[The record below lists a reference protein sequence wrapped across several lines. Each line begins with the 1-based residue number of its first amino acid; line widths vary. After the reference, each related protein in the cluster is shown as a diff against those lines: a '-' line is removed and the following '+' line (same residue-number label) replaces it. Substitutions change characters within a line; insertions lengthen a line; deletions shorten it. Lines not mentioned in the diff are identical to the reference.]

1 MSQSILTIFTAS
13 IVLGLL
19 CAFSSLVAQES
30 RIKSAK
36 KNLAIEIVGEEAS
49 GIQSPVLELPSE
61 GGFIETSPHG
71 RLSNWKQ
78 PEETAPLT
86 RIRIRSTYEGAA
98 VRIKIGAVFDDSE
111 PSDAPGPK
119 YGEREQAIAS
129 YLAREGETVTVSELA
144 EYGVEPLKLKLV
156 VAEARVDDETLLP
169 TPQVVCNLKA
179 VEAVSFI
186 SESAR
191 PNSYRLTVR
200 NLSSKVITALD
211 VYLPDE
217 GGRSSTSAQGTPAR
231 PLMTPGAT
239 YEIPISISSGGR
251 RTPQGYVPDP
261 PPQKLV
267 IATVVFDDGTYEGE
281 TETAADITARQKGRQ
296 IQLARVLSIM
306 RNALDAPETIAVAL
320 EKLKTQISTLRIDVD
335 ASVVDELLTRFPK
348 YPQERGRKWLTVV
361 VMNGLKQGREEA
373 LFRIKDIEEMRAR
386 RPENFDF
393 KQALRAAQ
401 EQLEQRS
408 AN

>member
-1 MSQSILTIFTAS
+1 M
-13 IVLGLL
+13 
-19 CAFSSLVAQES
+19 
-30 RIKSAK
+30 
-36 KNLAIEIVGEEAS
+36 
-49 GIQSPVLELPSE
+49 
-61 GGFIETSPHG
+61 
-71 RLSNWKQ
+71 
-78 PEETAPLT
+78 
-86 RIRIRSTYEGAA
+86 
-98 VRIKIGAVFDDSE
+98 
-111 PSDAPGPK
+111 
-119 YGEREQAIAS
+119 
-129 YLAREGETVTVSELA
+129 
-144 EYGVEPLKLKLV
+144 
-156 VAEARVDDETLLP
+156 
-169 TPQVVCNLKA
+169 
-179 VEAVSFI
+179 
-186 SESAR
+186 
-191 PNSYRLTVR
+191 
-200 NLSSKVITALD
+200 
-211 VYLPDE
+211 
-217 GGRSSTSAQGTPAR
+217 
-231 PLMTPGAT
+231 
-239 YEIPISISSGGR
+239 
-251 RTPQGYVPDP
+251 
-261 PPQKLV
+261 V